1 MTIKLKASGRWAKP
15 RPGPR
20 RGRGRNDWTLWC
32 SWVNVIANKLHKAHI
47 SWTGSTMGQRPG
59 HRKDSINAQT
69 KGQQTEGRTGSLR
82 DAQTQRHINNS
93 IVNTLGTATCDNITT
108 PNGRKTF
115 LLTKIN
121 FFPLPLMLPCYNFID
136 LHKMRLVISWRRH
149 VWPMWRK
156 WGASVRSLR
165 IQDCSS

>member
-121 FFPLPLMLPCYNFID
+121 FFLC
-136 LHKMRLVISWRRH
+136 HWCCH
-149 VWPMWRK
+149 VTTLSIYTK
-156 WGASVRSLR
+156 WGSLLVEGGMCD
-165 IQDCSS
+165 QCGESEEQVWDL